1 MTPPVALMLV
11 WRSDAS
17 GTTGDWF
24 HWSLKRDWLAM
35 ALRDRWPLF
44 DKLSLLLVA
53 SLLIV
58 AAVIRRM
65 TFSRNLAATTLF
77 LIAVFILLPRVVFGS
92 AYADMRLAPY
102 LFMIAVV
109 AIRFPPDASLGFRR
123 AVAVAGLV
131 FLLVRTGATTASTWL
146 YDQRYD
152 RELAALDHVPRGA
165 RMVSFIGRPCEEP
178 WAMSRLFHLPGL
190 ALERREAFS
199 NDQWVM
205 EGAQLLHIRYLAGW
219 PFVHDP
225 SQIVT
230 SRHCRYEVWRTIDEA
245 LATFPRHAFDYVWL
259 IDPPAYDARL
269 AKGLRPIWRSG
280 TSVLYRVV
288 DRSRP

>member
-1 MTPPVALMLV
+1 
-11 WRSDAS
+11 
-17 GTTGDWF
+17 
-24 HWSLKRDWLAM
+24 
-35 ALRDRWPLF
+35 
-44 DKLSLLLVA
+44 
-53 SLLIV
+53 
-58 AAVIRRM
+58 
-65 TFSRNLAATTLF
+65 
-77 LIAVFILLPRVVFGS
+77 LLPRIVFGS
-92 AYADMRLAPY
+92 AYADMRLVPY
-102 LFMIAVV
+102 LFAIA
-109 AIRFPPDASLGFRR
+109 L
-123 AVAVAGLV
+123 VAVRFKPGASPKLMRAIAIAGLA
-131 FLLVRTGATTASTWL
+131 FIFVRTGATTASTWL

-165 RMVSFIGRPCEEP
+165 RMVSFIGRPCVEP

-230 SRHCRYEVWRTIDEA
+230 SHHCRYEVWRTIDEA

-259 IDPPAYDARL
+259 IDPPPYDARL
-269 AKGLRPIWRSG
+269 TKGLRPIWRSG

-288 DRSRP
+288 NRSRP